1 MSVLYSQIEADGRV
15 KLPSKVLEELD
26 LEAGNDLEFR
36 LVDGSVRILPSIHE
50 RVRRV
55 QEKMKKYIQP
65 GRSVVDEL
73 IAERRLEAEN
83 E

>member
-1 MSVLYSQIEADGRV
+1 MSILHSQIDSDGRV
-15 KLPSKVLEELD
+15 KLPRQVMAELD
-26 LEAGNDLEFR
+26 LEVGNDLEFR
-36 LVDGSVRILPSIHE
+36 VLGGSVRILPTTHE

-55 QEKMKKYIQP
+55 QEKMKKYVQP
-65 GRSVVDEL
+65 GQSVVDEL

>member
-1 MSVLYSQIEADGRV
+1 MGALHSQIEHDGKV
-15 KLPSKVLEELD
+15 KLPPQVMEELE
-26 LEAGNDLEFR
+26 LEAGSDIEFR
-36 LVDGSVRILPSIHE
+36 LLNGSVKIMPSVHE

-55 QEKMKKYIQP
+55 QEKMKKYIRP

>member
-1 MSVLYSQIEADGRV
+1 MSVLHSQIEADGRV
-15 KLPSKVLEELD
+15 KLPPQIMKELE
-26 LEAGNDLEFR
+26 LEVGNDLEFR
-36 LVDGSVRILPSIHE
+36 VQGGSVRILPTTHE

-73 IAERRLEAEN
+73 IADRRLEAEN

>member
-1 MSVLYSQIEADGRV
+1 MSILHSQIESDGRV
-15 KLPSKVLEELD
+15 KLPPQIMQELE

-36 LVDGSVRILPSIHE
+36 VQDGSVRILPSKSE

-65 GRSVVDEL
+65 SRSVVDEL